1 MPAPEA
7 APGPLFDRGP
17 RGGLRAVRRVLHIRL
32 RSVANRTAESR
43 ANRVP
48 ASADAP
54 LPCAQTPLGAHG
66 SPTTD
71 HDGRQVSAKC
81 QRKTASSSSSP
92 FSPMCKIRARA

>member
-7 APGPLFDRGP
+7 VSGPLSGRGP

-43 ANRVP
+43 GIAMP
-48 ASADAP
+48 SAEEEP

-71 HDGRQVSAKC
+71 RDGRQVSA
-81 QRKTASSSSSP
+81 
-92 FSPMCKIRARA
+92 